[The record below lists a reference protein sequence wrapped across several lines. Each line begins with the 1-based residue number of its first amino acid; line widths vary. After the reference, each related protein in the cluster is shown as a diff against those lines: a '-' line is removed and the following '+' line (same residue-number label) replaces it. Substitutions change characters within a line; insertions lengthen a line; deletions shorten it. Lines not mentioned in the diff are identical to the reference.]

1 MEKRSSEYH
10 LQTSTI
16 VQMGLMIAI
25 ICIATMVIK
34 IPTHIGFTHL
44 GDSMVFL
51 AAILFGKKKG
61 MITSAV
67 GMCLADI
74 LLGYAIWAPF
84 TFVIKGIMAL
94 IAASIAYR
102 KDYEGNNIL
111 NNIFACI
118 FAGIFMIGAYY
129 FVNALFL
136 RYVYTEAATWM
147 QSLSMAAIESIP
159 GNIMQA
165 VVGIAISIP
174 LAKILKNKVKI
185 K

>member
-1 MEKRSSEYH
+1 MEKKSSQYH
-10 LQTSTI
+10 METSTM
-16 VQMGLMIAI
+16 VQMALMIAI
-25 ICIATMVIK
+25 VCIATMVIK

-94 IAASIAYR
+94 ITASIAYR
-102 KDYEGNNIL
+102 KDYKGNNIL

-118 FAGIFMIGAYY
+118 AGAIFMIVAYY
-129 FVNALFL
+129 FVNAFFL
-136 RYVYTEAATWM
+136 RYVYTDAATWM
-147 QSLSMAAIESIP
+147 QSLAMAAIESIP

-165 VVGIAISIP
+165 VVGIAIGIP
-174 LAKILKNKVKI
+174 LVKILKDKI
-185 K
+185 NIA